1 MFKRPQITQIAQII
15 SASINPQAVD
25 LTDYYG
31 SERICEIHDNPN
43 HAQTMRSQNL

>member
-1 MFKRPQITQIAQII
+1 MFKRPQISQITQII
-15 SASINPQAVD
+15 SASIKPQTVD

-31 SERICEIHDNPN
+31 SVKICEIHDNPN